1 MSLFDPENHSTPSP
15 TAEKLIQYLATLSAT
30 LAAVTA
36 GNYLGWSSP
45 ALPLYN
51 QKDTLTLVDDEQS
64 WVGSLLPLGALVG
77 AIPAGWIAD
86 KVGRKKAIL
95 MIGVPY
101 LICWFIIGFA
111 PSPLWLFV
119 ARFFAGAAIG
129 ATTVVVPLYVSEIA
143 EPAIRGTLGALFQLQ
158 ITIGISLGYLTGLIK
173 NLKWIA
179 VTSALTPAALLL
191 VFLFMPETPV
201 WLIGQDR
208 RDDAERAMERL
219 RGKSYPFQQEL
230 AQLESNRKSQRMQKA
245 NFAELKNHKR
255 AVLISFGLMIL
266 QQLSGINA
274 VIFYAEELFKVE
286 GSALSPTACT
296 GIMGVAQVFATCVS
310 MLLIDKAGRR
320 ILLMT
325 SSSVMGLCLIAV
337 ALHFYFQSGVQSTG
351 IPWAPLIFLTI
362 YVIMF
367 AIGFGPVP
375 WIMVN
380 EVSPTNVVGTIGS
393 AAAMLNWS
401 LAFAVTKIFINMK
414 LVIGLPLSFG
424 MFALICL
431 TGTIFIAA
439 IIPETKGKTREEIQM
454 KLHRIRKMETK
465 NDTVANDQTTL

>member
-1 MSLFDPENHSTPSP
+1 MSSSDRENNSPPSR
-15 TAEKLIQYLATLSAT
+15 TTGNLMQYLATLSAT

-51 QKDTLTLVDDEQS
+51 QKDTLTLADDDKS

-86 KVGRKKAIL
+86 KVGRKNAIL
-95 MIGVPY
+95 TIGVPY
-101 LICWFIIGFA
+101 VICWFIIGFA
-111 PSPLWLFV
+111 PSALWLFV
-119 ARFFAGAAIG
+119 ARFLAGAAIG

-158 ITIGISLGYLTGLIK
+158 ITIGVSLGYLTGLIG

-179 VTSALTPAALLL
+179 VTSAFIPAALLL

-245 NFAELKNHKR
+245 SLSELKNHKR
-255 AVLISFGLMIL
+255 AVLISFGLMVL

-274 VIFYAEELFKVE
+274 VIFYAEELFKAE
-286 GSALSPTACT
+286 GSALSPTVCT
-296 GIMGVAQVFATCVS
+296 SIMGVGQVFATGVS
-310 MLLIDKAGRR
+310 MLLVDKAGRR
-320 ILLMT
+320 ILLMA
-325 SSSVMGLCLIAV
+325 SSSVMGVCLIAV
-337 ALHFYFQSGVQSTG
+337 ALHFYFQAGVQSTG
-351 IPWAPLIFLTI
+351 TPWVPLIFFTI
-362 YVIMF
+362 YIIMF

-414 LVIGLPLSFG
+414 LAIGLPLSFG

-431 TGTIFIAA
+431 SGTIFIAA
-439 IIPETKGKTREEIQM
+439 IIPETKGRTKEEIQM
-454 KLHRIRKMETK
+454 KLHRMRKMETK
-465 NDTVANDQTTL
+465 NDTVINDQAML